1 MAEMENLL
9 LSDIFFVKLHN
20 VTQGVNS
27 LKNHDSEFRSTLTAA
42 PWVTDDPIQKFYK
55 QGSYN

>member
-1 MAEMENLL
+1 MENLL